1 MQTSSTLNFQVQH
14 QVANDHVKVIYSRPN
29 NNREIYL
36 WYPTCTERPHR
47 DTCPTFAKLFSTGKS

>member
-29 NNREIYL
+29 NNREVYGIPPVLNAPIGIPVQHFYKG
-36 WYPTCTERPHR
+36 T
-47 DTCPTFAKLFSTGKS
+47 